1 MGLMFLPIQ
10 LSVTRFTRPGRQA
23 DIKPFQTKFC
33 LQQDTVC
40 SVLHDLSL
48 NILTAYAVPYEI

>member
-1 MGLMFLPIQ
+1 M
-10 LSVTRFTRPGRQA
+10 RFTHPGRQW

-33 LQQDTVC
+33 LQQDTVF

-48 NILTAYAVPYEI
+48 NILTGYAVSYEI